1 MNRINFELNLS
12 EEYLAKE
19 LKFVTLKRAF
29 PFYFTV
35 SNNIG
40 TLSFLCYTDKNEPII
55 IHCNYNVSDSD
66 MVCLRSFCKYYK
78 KSFVDKLV
86 FGECIKS
93 SDNFITDLNLSR
105 TIEANTNYFVAE
117 KLDSDGKQTDIAYG
131 FEVDHKLISIF
142 SVADNYITN
151 CGIMGLEE
159 LDYMNQTFP
168 IEDNITFHLIDS
180 ESVSIYKIA
189 SWTRSNKKDV
199 VAWLKVKDSRLNK
212 EYNIICRFLLDN
224 DYDKHKLKNVLS
236 TKKAMEAEYINN
248 KFDNVYI
255 INCTID
261 SDLFEEENYW
271 LMISNK
277 SNMFALSLTAREKLL
292 EMIEK

>member
-29 PFYFTV
+29 PFYFTT

-55 IHCNYNVSDSD
+55 IHCNYIVSDSD
-66 MVCLRSFCKYYK
+66 INALRSFCKFCK
-78 KSFVDKLV
+78 KSFADTLV
-86 FGECIKS
+86 FGEFIKS
-93 SDNFITDLNLSR
+93 SANFITDLNLSR

-117 KLDSDGKQTDIAYG
+117 KLDSDGKKTDIAYG
-131 FEVDHKLISIF
+131 FEVDYKLISIF

-151 CGIMGLEE
+151 CGIIGLEE

-168 IEDNITFHLIDS
+168 IEDNMTFHLIDT

-189 SWTRSNKKDV
+189 SWSRSDKKDI

-224 DYDKHKLKNVLS
+224 DYDKHKLKNILS
-236 TKKAMEAEYINN
+236 TKKAMEAEYTNN
-248 KFDNVYI
+248 KSDNVYI

-277 SNMFALSLTAREKLL
+277 SNMFALSLEAREKLL